1 MSGGGA
7 AAQAEEP
14 VEASSSYSDAIS
26 SNDHLFFDD
35 DEKYISQ
42 VNTAVAAYNESLKES
57 RKESRKDS
65 HKDSPIL
72 LQSIHCP
79 TGQVELV
86 VSSSEDSSSKPST
99 IFVKGTGEDETK
111 PGENYYSTVK
121 LAEIERVPIE
131 RVPIEGGMES
141 FKTRLSNAEKTT
153 TGNGITLDMIQKIIT
168 YEKSSPS
175 EQPKIRKYFFDLDL
189 TLFLVTGLSFD
200 NTDRSINTALAEI
213 YAKYLF
219 SNYTGEEPPGVGR
232 FGKLKEMFTRIGA
245 DRVYVI
251 TSNGLAGKQGFKKNG
266 TRGDN
271 PYRKHVLELLREL
284 HPDFIEEHLIC
295 SHSTN
300 TPHQNNKGNII
311 VDILDEQPLS
321 RFTYGGMRRTIHRK
335 PKRKSSS
342 SRSRYKRRRYSKKSK
357 K

>member
-1 MSGGGA
+1 MSGAGGGE
-7 AAQAEEP
+7 AAQAKEP

-42 VNTAVAAYNESLKES
+42 VNTAVAAYNEAH
-57 RKESRKDS
+57 KESRKDS
-65 HKDSPIL
+65 HKDPPIL

-86 VSSSEDSSSKPST
+86 VSSSDKPP
-99 IFVKGTGEDETK
+99 ILVKGTGDPETK
-111 PGENYYSTVK
+111 SGANYSIVK
-121 LAEIERVPIE
+121 FAEIKDPKFDK
-131 RVPIEGGMES
+131 
-141 FKTRLSNAEKTT
+141 FKSRLSTAEKK

-168 YEKSSPS
+168 YEDSFPS
-175 EQPKIRKYFFDLDL
+175 PKIRKYFFDLDL
-189 TLFLVTGLSFD
+189 TLFLVTELSFD
-200 NTDRSINTALAEI
+200 NTDGSINTALAKI

-219 SNYTGEEPPGVGR
+219 SNYTGEEPPGGGR
-232 FGKLKEMFTRIGA
+232 FGKLKEMFTKIGA
-245 DRVYVI
+245 HRVYVI
-251 TSNGLAGKQGFKKNG
+251 TGNQLAGKQVLKKNG

-284 HPDFIEEHLIC
+284 LPGFIEEHLIW
-295 SHSTN
+295 SNSNN
-300 TPHQNNKGNII
+300 TPPQNNKGNII

-321 RFTYGGMRRTIHRK
+321 TFTYGGMRRTIHRK

-342 SRSRYKRRRYSKKSK
+342 SSSSSSSRSRYKRRRYSKKSK